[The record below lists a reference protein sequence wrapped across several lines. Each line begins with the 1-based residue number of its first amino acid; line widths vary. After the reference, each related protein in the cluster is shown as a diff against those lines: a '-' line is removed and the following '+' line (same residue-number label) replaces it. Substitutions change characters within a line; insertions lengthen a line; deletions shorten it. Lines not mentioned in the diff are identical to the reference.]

1 MAKAE
6 ENKNLERVKQD
17 IDETAAEAEA
27 DAEAE
32 GVEASKSVEK
42 SAPAKTKTEAGREAS
57 PNLATKQEKSS
68 VPGKTAAPPAGTG
81 QTVRNTQSDP
91 ESLLEQKLKELAA
104 KLAQQQQKLA
114 QLTQENKILE
124 ADKAALV
131 ALIAEFTKILDK
143 YAAALAKLHEQKDE
157 MNRYTENKTPM
168 IEVAVKD
175 HLDDIN
181 EIYAANDQIISDL
194 EDELGQLKTAWEDAQ
209 EQHAAAKETFE
220 LAKAEFD
227 NLKVR
232 QKGLEDD
239 LKKLQQ
245 LRKTIESEEELNHF
259 GVMYFLIGEF
269 NDLLNSLFPRL
280 VTVDAL
286 EDALISAWAAQ
297 DAAQYE
303 FRKHESNL
311 AGSKK
316 NYDDK
321 LAELKLAQQHKRDT
335 IIMQLSQIEF

>member
-6 ENKNLERVKQD
+6 ENKNLEGVEKN
-17 IDETAAEAEA
+17 IDEAAAEAEGR
-27 DAEAE
+27 EA
-32 GVEASKSVEK
+32 VKSVEK
-42 SAPAKTKTEAGREAS
+42 SMLEKAKTETGRTVSQTVAV
-57 PNLATKQEKSS
+57 KQEKPSAS
-68 VPGKTAAPPAGTG
+68 GKTAPPQGAR
-81 QTVRNTQSDP
+81 QTVNTTQSQPDP

-104 KLAQQQQKLA
+104 KLAQQQKKLA

-124 ADKAALV
+124 ADKAALE

-181 EIYAANDQIISDL
+181 EIYTANDQIISDL
-194 EDELGQLKTAWEDAQ
+194 EDELVQLKTVWEDAQ
-209 EQHAAAKETFE
+209 VGYAAAKEAFE
-220 LAKAEFD
+220 LAKAEFE
-227 NLKVR
+227 NLKAR
-232 QKGLEDD
+232 QKSLEDD

-286 EDALISAWAAQ
+286 EDALISAWASQ
-297 DAAQYE
+297 DTAQYE

-316 NYDDK
+316 NYEDK
-321 LAELKLAQQHKRDT
+321 QAELKQAQQHKRDN